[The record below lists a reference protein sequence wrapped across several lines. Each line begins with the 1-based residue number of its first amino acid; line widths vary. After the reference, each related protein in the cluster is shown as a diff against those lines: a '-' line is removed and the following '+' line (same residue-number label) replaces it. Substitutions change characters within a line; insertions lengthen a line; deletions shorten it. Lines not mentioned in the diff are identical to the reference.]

1 MNKLDS
7 AVILRLLREERSKQ
21 LDALRREVDPQGLSE
36 NVNVNMNVGGVT
48 KKVVTPGLKLRSKST
63 GKLYTVQAVSATS
76 VVLID
81 PNGQTAT
88 VTDMELESGFD
99 LD

>member
-7 AVILRLLREERSKQ
+7 SVILKLLREERSKQ
-21 LDALRREVDPQGLSE
+21 LDALREEFAPQGLAE

-48 KKVVTPGLKLRSKST
+48 KKVITPGLKLRSKAG
-63 GKLYTVQAVSATS
+63 GKLYTVKAVSPTS
-76 VVLID
+76 AVLLD
-81 PNGQTAT
+81 PTGLEVA
-88 VTDMELESGFD
+88 VTDQQLEGGFD

>member
-7 AVILRLLREERSKQ
+7 AVILKLLREERSRQ
-21 LDALRREVDPQGLSE
+21 LEALRKETAIVAE
-36 NVNVNMNVGGVT
+36 NVDVNMNVGGVT
-48 KKVVTPGLKLRSKST
+48 KKVVTPGLKLRSKNG
-63 GKLYTVQAVSATS
+63 GKLYTVKAISATS

-81 PNGQTAT
+81 PQGQT
-88 VTDMELESGFD
+88 VNVSDMELEHGFD

>member
-21 LDALRREVDPQGLSE
+21 LEALRNEVTCGLSE
-36 NVNVNMNVGGVT
+36 NVDVNMNVGGVA
-48 KKVVTPGLKLRSKST
+48 KKVVTPGLKLRSKSG

-76 VVLID
+76 VVLAD
-81 PNGQTAT
+81 PNGQTVT
-88 VTDMELESGFD
+88 VSDMELENGFD

>member
-21 LDALRREVDPQGLSE
+21 LDALRQEINSQGLSE
-36 NVNVNMNVGGVT
+36 NINVNVNVGGVT
-48 KKVVTPGLKLRSKST
+48 KKVISPGLKLRSKA
-63 GKLYTVQAVSATS
+63 GKLYTVKAISPTSA
-76 VVLID
+76 VLID
-81 PNGQTAT
+81 PNGQSTV